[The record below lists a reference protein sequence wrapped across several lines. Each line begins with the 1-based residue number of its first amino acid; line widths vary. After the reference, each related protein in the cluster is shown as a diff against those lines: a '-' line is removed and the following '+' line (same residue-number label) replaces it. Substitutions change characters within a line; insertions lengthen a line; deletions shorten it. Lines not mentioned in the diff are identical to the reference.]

1 MSCKISGYSVGEMRT
16 KDVIVSFSTKGR
28 ENYNGMLLRLI
39 DSCLEH
45 WKGDLL
51 IYSPDHELSEYRGV
65 TIHKG
70 WPDPLGIKS
79 YTHTE
84 MPYQF
89 KTALIQKAVELGY
102 ERIIWL
108 DSSMQLKKDLRTL
121 LDDSTTGVVTFE
133 NLGHP
138 TWKYLSSNAELLL
151 KIDGYKHDV
160 HEIPQIW
167 GGAFMLDLTKKNALE
182 IFYTLKLFSIN
193 GSFLDRGNSKNGF
206 IAHRHD
212 QSVMSVIM
220 YKKCDMWPY
229 GEILCPP
236 HDKTGEYGNDP
247 YLICRGL

>member
-1 MSCKISGYSVGEMRT
+1 M
-16 KDVIVSFSTKGR
+16 KDVIVSFSSKGR
-28 ENYNGMLLRLI
+28 DDYNRSLLRLI

-70 WPDPLGIKS
+70 YPQPKGLKS
-79 YTHTE
+79 YTHSE

-89 KTALIQKAVELGY
+89 KTCMIQLALEQGY

-108 DSSMQLKKDLRTL
+108 DSSMQLKKDLTPL
-121 LDDSTTGVVTFE
+121 FGKDSGIKEGLTTFE

-138 TWKYLSSNAELLL
+138 TWKYLNDNATRLLTN
-151 KIDGYKHDV
+151 DYCMDDV
-160 HEIPQIW
+160 YAIPQIW
-167 GGAFMLDLTKKNALE
+167 GGAFMLNFRNNWTKEFFK
-182 IFYTLKLFSIN
+182 TLKKYSVN
-193 GSFLDRGNSKNGF
+193 GSFLDGPSARLDF

-212 QSVMSVIM
+212 QSVMSVLAFNRCKM
-220 YKKCDMWPY
+220 LPY
-229 GEILCPP
+229 GQILCPP
-236 HDKTGEYGNDP
+236 HDRTGEYGTDP